1 MPDET
6 PKAEAPKPTF
16 RLIPTLIVFGS
27 AVLCGIAAG
36 VVKIALF

>member
-6 PKAEAPKPTF
+6 PAGEAPKPTF
-16 RLIPTLIVFGS
+16 HLLSNLIVFGS

-36 VVKIALF
+36 VVKLAIF